1 MGDNTTIYNQFIS
14 LYNSYAIDYSSKISP
29 LSEDKKSAL
38 IIFCQTNYN
47 KFKTEIATLTPGQFI
62 VSVLHVYNLIVLH
75 LCTFKT
81 PTKWAVMSEQ
91 GDADCA
97 FEMRNGVKVS
107 AFSALEFTALMTG
120 GPKMLEDVIVKCPTT
135 GGSDTC
141 EITRGVIQNDY
152 NNINRCASSIS
163 GDGLMSQLRAL
174 LQKGG
179 RRKKTRRVFRKNRKN
194 NNKKNKKSVK
204 RRR

>member
-1 MGDNTTIYNQFIS
+1 MEDNTTIYNQFIE

-38 IIFCQTNYN
+38 INFCQTNYN
-47 KFKTEIATLTPGQFI
+47 KFTTEITTLTPGQFI
-62 VSVLHVYNLIVLH
+62 VSVLHVYNLIVL
-75 LCTFKT
+75 
-81 PTKWAVMSEQ
+81 
-91 GDADCA
+91 
-97 FEMRNGVKVS
+97 KVS

-120 GPKMLEDVIVKCPTT
+120 GPTMLDDVIVKCSKT

-141 EITRGVIQNDY
+141 EITRGVLKNDY

-163 GDGLMSQLRAL
+163 GDGLMSQLRIL
-174 LQKGG
+174 SLKGG

-204 RRR
+204 RRRQR